1 MELLG
6 RTKGILFSLIIM
18 IMENRLTP
26 KPHHLFFNAWTEC
39 KPPSPKVPRC

>member
-6 RTKGILFSLIIM
+6 KTKGILLSLI

-26 KPHHLFFNAWTEC
+26 KPHHLFFNA
-39 KPPSPKVPRC
+39 PKLLRR